1 MKIPNFIVW
10 FKLPNGH
17 FRTFEHETQSFET
30 VERLTKFEMNQ
41 FEYLTK
47 KDKKTDDDLIEYSK
61 EIILDRSQLMSS
73 KRLYRSFD
81 YFDNNLKCGK
91 GEDKDKH
98 KYIFFRNHSNN
109 VKTFIKRLVTLPG
122 STKENPLQI
131 NDVFE
136 QIHLYEEEKFVK
148 CYRGGLT
155 FGQKGEYNCWTYDFK
170 FFYASIMASKD
181 YHIPLT
187 KGIIKKIKVI
197 PKCFK
202 FGIYNIQIISNDKNF
217 DKVFAFSKDHH
228 YTHYSLNFVLF
239 YNLNYNGKI
248 ELILLSNEALIYNDL
263 ISGSKIFFCW
273 YSRLLELR
281 VEFPENKL
289 IKKLGSTGWGEIQS
303 YKSIYKTEEEV
314 INENLEIGFDFT
326 CEYYIE
332 DITIKEDTE
341 LFKLVSTKEK
351 LYDYNFRMKAFI
363 TDYARVKMAKI
374 ALKNIDDVVRI
385 QTDSI
390 TYSRNINPN
399 IPQFILD
406 GKKTGKFEIKN
417 KKTMIKLD

>member
-73 KRLYRSFD
+73 KRLYRPFD
-81 YFDNNLKCGK
+81 YFDNNLKCGGNK
-91 GEDKDKH
+91 NKQKFHKAEDESN

-136 QIHLYEEEKFVK
+136 PIHIYEEEMFLK
-148 CYRGGLT
+148 CYRGALT

-170 FFYASIMASKD
+170 FCYPSIMASKD

-187 KGIIKKIKVI
+187 KGIIKKFKVI

-202 FGIYNIQIISNDKNF
+202 FGIYNI
-217 DKVFAFSKDHH
+217 
-228 YTHYSLNFVLF
+228 
-239 YNLNYNGKI
+239 
-248 ELILLSNEALIYNDL
+248 
-263 ISGSKIFFCW
+263 
-273 YSRLLELR
+273 
-281 VEFPENKL
+281 
-289 IKKLGSTGWGEIQS
+289 
-303 YKSIYKTEEEV
+303 
-314 INENLEIGFDFT
+314 
-326 CEYYIE
+326 
-332 DITIKEDTE
+332 
-341 LFKLVSTKEK
+341 
-351 LYDYNFRMKAFI
+351 
-363 TDYARVKMAKI
+363 
-374 ALKNIDDVVRI
+374 
-385 QTDSI
+385 
-390 TYSRNINPN
+390 
-399 IPQFILD
+399 
-406 GKKTGKFEIKN
+406 
-417 KKTMIKLD
+417 